1 MAQISMEAALAA
13 CEKRLGALIYENVL
27 LSAQLA
33 EQAAEN
39 ERRQSAPTMR
49 PYPYSDGDVMVL
61 GPETIASSDGEVIS
75 WKGENYS
82 RQQVPAG
89 SGLQQENAAYNS

>member
-13 CEKRLGALIYENVL
+13 CEKRLGTLTYENVL
-27 LSAQLA
+27 LNAQLA
-33 EQAAEN
+33 EQAAES

-61 GPETIASSDGEVIS
+61 GPEVFASSDGEVIS
-75 WKGENYS
+75 WKGENYV
-82 RQQVPAG
+82 RQQAPAG
-89 SGLQQENAAYNS
+89 TGLPQESAAYSG